1 MKCREHRGC
10 HVGNMDEV
18 AALAAV
24 LEDLR
29 RLATQQTVGE
39 DRRYSGVWGVSRHS
53 RAIDIV
59 EAECGDGPS
68 GLPAPDCRQLL
79 AVCLRCRIGI
89 ARIQRRRLR
98 RPVPA
103 CRSVLHSRAQRVE
116 APSV

>member
-29 RLATQQTVGE
+29 RLATQQAVDQ
-39 DRRYSGVWGVSRHS
+39 DRRYSGVWSVSRHS
-53 RAIDIV
+53 GAIDVV
-59 EAECGDGPS
+59 EAEGGYGSS

-89 ARIQRRRLR
+89 ARIQRGRLR
-98 RPVPA
+98 HQFGMQVSA
-103 CRSVLHSRAQRVE
+103 AHRAQRVE